1 MTYRIWQSSLQSSNS
16 VQLLS
21 NQRILQ
27 VLQELGLL
35 DQENFGIATQRTFE
49 KSSVNTRESPVRSKD
64 IGVSISRRFS

>member
-35 DQENFGIATQRTFE
+35 DQWIATQRTFE